1 MDIYS
6 TRAQLAA
13 IDLMEPEYSFLYDM
27 FVSDMGAVEDEKAIY
42 DYRKGKLQ
50 MAPVVHEMTGGV
62 LMGRTGYETREIGFC
77 TVAPERI
84 ITDPDITGRT
94 FGEKILGAMTPEQRE
109 KKMLAQDLADMRK
122 AIQRRREH
130 MARQVLLTGK
140 LSMFV
145 YTNEGRG
152 LKPTVLADYGFTQNF
167 TPDTTW
173 GQCRRKDRSGH
184 AGNDRHG
191 F

>member
-62 LMGRTGYETREIGFC
+62 LMGRTGYETRGNRLLHGC
-77 TVAPERI
+77 A
-84 ITDPDITGRT
+84 
-94 FGEKILGAMTPEQRE
+94 GAHHYRP
-109 KKMLAQDLADMRK
+109 
-122 AIQRRREH
+122 
-130 MARQVLLTGK
+130 
-140 LSMFV
+140 
-145 YTNEGRG
+145 
-152 LKPTVLADYGFTQNF
+152 
-167 TPDTTW
+167 
-173 GQCRRKDRSGH
+173 GH
-184 AGNDRHG
+184 HG
-191 F
+191 PRVW

>member
-62 LMGRTGYETREIGFC
+62 LMGRTGYETASARLRRSASLP
-77 TVAPERI
+77 T
-84 ITDPDITGRT
+84 RT
-94 FGEKILGAMTPEQRE
+94 SRAAR
-109 KKMLAQDLADMRK
+109 LA
-122 AIQRRREH
+122 RRFW
-130 MARQVLLTGK
+130 AR
-140 LSMFV
+140 
-145 YTNEGRG
+145 
-152 LKPTVLADYGFTQNF
+152 
-167 TPDTTW
+167 
-173 GQCRRKDRSGH
+173 
-184 AGNDRHG
+184 
-191 F
+191 

>member
-62 LMGRTGYETREIGFC
+62 LMGRTATRP
-77 TVAPERI
+77 AKSASARLRRI
-84 ITDPDITGRT
+84 ASLPTRT
-94 FGEKILGAMTPEQRE
+94 SRAAR
-109 KKMLAQDLADMRK
+109 LA
-122 AIQRRREH
+122 RRFW
-130 MARQVLLTGK
+130 AR
-140 LSMFV
+140 
-145 YTNEGRG
+145 
-152 LKPTVLADYGFTQNF
+152 
-167 TPDTTW
+167 
-173 GQCRRKDRSGH
+173 
-184 AGNDRHG
+184 
-191 F
+191 